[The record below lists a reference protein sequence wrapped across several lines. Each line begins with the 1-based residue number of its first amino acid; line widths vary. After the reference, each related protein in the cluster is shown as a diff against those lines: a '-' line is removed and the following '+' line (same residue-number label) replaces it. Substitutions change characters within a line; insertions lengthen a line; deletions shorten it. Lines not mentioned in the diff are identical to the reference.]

1 MEPNKFNFTDQ
12 EFLNVINLLCKLDAD
27 EEEYIPITSI
37 DAKVNMDQLD
47 SLSIMIFFT
56 LVNAIFLWCVPLTL
70 SFGLTTHQLI
80 INLIGSLI
88 GVGVAEAGM
97 LEFTDKGKFTVRTIK
112 EFVTS
117 KATQTYSYSEAQ
129 KYINKGNYFGGQLE

>member
-47 SLSIMIFFT
+47 SLSIMIFFIWI
-56 LVNAIFLWCVPLTL
+56 VNL
-70 SFGLTTHQLI
+70 FGI
-80 INLIGSLI
+80 S
-88 GVGVAEAGM
+88 EAGM